1 MPEAP
6 YSKFGFDNE
15 FFELDIASGLNGGRA
30 KADGIEQVRAE
41 AYAAG
46 LNEGKNMATA
56 EMAEMAKR
64 LDTITEQLTQ
74 AQATWEERSVRQL
87 LTLWHASFSRL
98 LGQAAQHYPEQ
109 VFEQHLK
116 SLLPLIRTGEELTL
130 RLHPNARHFHEKLGL
145 AHAHISGHNF
155 RIIDDHGL
163 LPSDCVVEWH
173 GGGLEAKLQ
182 EHQKLIAELLASA
195 GAPVQAP
202 APEAVPPVADTPAA
216 TPGLPATAASTA
228 APADP
233 AKKRAAELLGD
244 DELVDALK

>member
-1 MPEAP
+1 MTEPT

-15 FFELDIASGLNGGRA
+15 FFELDVAGGFNGGRA

-56 EMAEMAKR
+56 EVAELAKR
-64 LDTITEQLTQ
+64 LTTLTEQMTQ
-74 AQATWEERSVRQL
+74 AQAAWEERSLRQL

-116 SLLPLIRTGEELTL
+116 NLLPLVRTGEELTL

-155 RIIDDHGL
+155 RIVDDHGL
-163 LPSDCVVEWH
+163 LPGDCVVEWH
-173 GGGLEAKLQ
+173 GGGLEARLQ
-182 EHQKLIAELLASA
+182 EHQQQIADLLASA
-195 GAPVQAP
+195 GAPVTVP
-202 APEAVPPVADTPAA
+202 APEAAPPVAAAPAA
-216 TPGLPATAASTA
+216 TPGLPAAATSETAPT
-228 APADP
+228 DP